1 MTFLIQQKNM
11 TRMTTADDIIFFNLI
26 FFYLYQMSCKV
37 CGAETVAKIIL
48 FEGIEEAQVEY
59 CSVDCFNKS

>member
-1 MTFLIQQKNM
+1 M
-11 TRMTTADDIIFFNLI
+11 TRMITADDIISFNLNL
-26 FFYLYQMSCKV
+26 FNLYQMSCKV

-59 CSVDCFNKS
+59 CSAECFNKS

>member
-1 MTFLIQQKNM
+1 M
-11 TRMTTADDIIFFNLI
+11 TRIITAADIISFNLI
-26 FFYLYQMSCKV
+26 FFYLYKMSCKV

-59 CSVDCFNKS
+59 CSSNCFNKS

>member
-1 MTFLIQQKNM
+1 M
-11 TRMTTADDIIFFNLI
+11 TRMITADDILFFKLI

-37 CGAETVAKIIL
+37 CGADSVAKIIL

-59 CSVDCFNKS
+59 CSAKCFKKS